1 MASRKIKRKIW
12 VLSLATT
19 MISIGI
25 MMYIPTLYFQV
36 LPILIPSSIITVI
49 MPTYFLEP
57 NKSTNKENETKNN
70 NNTIS
75 ENYIKTNKENETKS
89 TNNTISKNSIK
100 RTKEKQIEKSKDII
114 DEISEDKTLSLKEKK
129 EMLQILRQEE
139 INNNTKAK
147 PKQNLKS

>member
-1 MASRKIKRKIW
+1 MASSKLKRKIW

-57 NKSTNKENETKNN
+57 NKSINKENETKNT

-75 ENYIKTNKENETKS
+75 EN
-89 TNNTISKNSIK
+89 SIK
-100 RTKEKQIEKSKDII
+100 IKKEKQIEKSKDII

-139 INNNTKAK
+139 INNNTKTK

>member
-1 MASRKIKRKIW
+1 MASKKLKRKIW
-12 VLSLATT
+12 VLSLTTT

-57 NKSTNKENETKNN
+57 NKSINKENETKNT

-75 ENYIKTNKENETKS
+75 EN
-89 TNNTISKNSIK
+89 SIK
-100 RTKEKQIEKSKDII
+100 IKKEKQIEKSKDII
-114 DEISEDKTLSLKEKK
+114 DEISEDETLSLKEKK

-139 INNNTKAK
+139 INNNTKIK

>member
-57 NKSTNKENETKNN
+57 NKSTNKENETKNT

-75 ENYIKTNKENETKS
+75 EN
-89 TNNTISKNSIK
+89 SIK
-100 RTKEKQIEKSKDII
+100 IKKEKQIEKSKDII
-114 DEISEDKTLSLKEKK
+114 DEISEDETLSLKGKK

-147 PKQNLKS
+147 PKQNLKT

>member
-1 MASRKIKRKIW
+1 MASRKLKRKIW
-12 VLSLATT
+12 ALSLTTT

-57 NKSTNKENETKNN
+57 NKSTNKENETKNT

-75 ENYIKTNKENETKS
+75 EN
-89 TNNTISKNSIK
+89 SIK
-100 RTKEKQIEKSKDII
+100 IKKEKQIEKSKDII

-139 INNNTKAK
+139 INNNIKAK

>member
-1 MASRKIKRKIW
+1 MASRKLKRKIW
-12 VLSLATT
+12 VLSLVTT

-57 NKSTNKENETKNN
+57 NKSINKESKTKNT

-75 ENYIKTNKENETKS
+75 EN
-89 TNNTISKNSIK
+89 SIK
-100 RTKEKQIEKSKDII
+100 IKKEKQIEKSKDII
-114 DEISEDKTLSLKEKK
+114 DEISEDETLSLKEKK

-139 INNNTKAK
+139 INNNTKTK

>member
-1 MASRKIKRKIW
+1 MASRKLKRKIW

-57 NKSTNKENETKNN
+57 NKSTNKENETKSTNN
-70 NNTIS
+70 NIS
-75 ENYIKTNKENETKS
+75 EN
-89 TNNTISKNSIK
+89 SIK
-100 RTKEKQIEKSKDII
+100 IKKEKQIEKSKDII

-147 PKQNLKS
+147 PKQNLKT

>member
-1 MASRKIKRKIW
+1 MASRKLKRKIW

-49 MPTYFLEP
+49 MPTYFLGP
-57 NKSTNKENETKNN
+57 NKSINKENETKNT

-75 ENYIKTNKENETKS
+75 EN
-89 TNNTISKNSIK
+89 SIK
-100 RTKEKQIEKSKDII
+100 IKKEKQIEKSKDII
-114 DEISEDKTLSLKEKK
+114 DVIS
-129 EMLQILRQEE
+129 
-139 INNNTKAK
+139 
-147 PKQNLKS
+147 

>member
-1 MASRKIKRKIW
+1 MASRKLKRKIW
-12 VLSLATT
+12 VLSLTTT

-57 NKSTNKENETKNN
+57 NKSINKENETKNT

-75 ENYIKTNKENETKS
+75 EN
-89 TNNTISKNSIK
+89 SIK
-100 RTKEKQIEKSKDII
+100 IKKEKQIEKSKDII

-147 PKQNLKS
+147 PKQNLKT

>member
-1 MASRKIKRKIW
+1 MASRKLKRKIW

-36 LPILIPSSIITVI
+36 LPILIPSSIITLI

-57 NKSTNKENETKNN
+57 NKSTNKENETKNT

-75 ENYIKTNKENETKS
+75 EN
-89 TNNTISKNSIK
+89 SIK
-100 RTKEKQIEKSKDII
+100 IKKEKQIEKSK
-114 DEISEDKTLSLKEKK
+114 DKTLSLKEKK

-139 INNNTKAK
+139 INNNTKTK
-147 PKQNLKS
+147 PKQNLKT

>member
-1 MASRKIKRKIW
+1 MASRKLKRKIW

-57 NKSTNKENETKNN
+57 NKSTNKENETKST

-75 ENYIKTNKENETKS
+75 ENYIK
-89 TNNTISKNSIK
+89 IK
-100 RTKEKQIEKSKDII
+100 KEKQIKKSKDII

-139 INNNTKAK
+139 INNNTKTK
-147 PKQNLKS
+147 PKQNLKT

>member
-1 MASRKIKRKIW
+1 MASRKLKRKIW

-49 MPTYFLEP
+49 MPTYFLET
-57 NKSTNKENETKNN
+57 NKSINKENKTKNT

-75 ENYIKTNKENETKS
+75 EN
-89 TNNTISKNSIK
+89 SIK
-100 RTKEKQIEKSKDII
+100 IKKEKQIEKSKDII
-114 DEISEDKTLSLKEKK
+114 DEISEDETLSLKEKK

>member
-1 MASRKIKRKIW
+1 MASSKLKRKIW

-57 NKSTNKENETKNN
+57 NKSTNKESKTKNT

-75 ENYIKTNKENETKS
+75 EN
-89 TNNTISKNSIK
+89 SIK
-100 RTKEKQIEKSKDII
+100 IKKEKQIEKLKDII
-114 DEISEDKTLSLKEKK
+114 DEISEDETLSLKEKK

-139 INNNTKAK
+139 INNNIKAK

>member
-1 MASRKIKRKIW
+1 MASRKLKRKIW
-12 VLSLATT
+12 ALSLATT

-57 NKSTNKENETKNN
+57 NKSTNKENETKNT

-75 ENYIKTNKENETKS
+75 EN
-89 TNNTISKNSIK
+89 SIK
-100 RTKEKQIEKSKDII
+100 IKKEKQIEKSKDII

-139 INNNTKAK
+139 INNNTKTK

>member
-1 MASRKIKRKIW
+1 MASRKLKRKIW
-12 VLSLATT
+12 VLSLTTT

-57 NKSTNKENETKNN
+57 NKSINKENETKNT

-75 ENYIKTNKENETKS
+75 EN
-89 TNNTISKNSIK
+89 SIK
-100 RTKEKQIEKSKDII
+100 IKKEKQIEKSKDII
-114 DEISEDKTLSLKEKK
+114 DEISEDETLSLKEKK

-147 PKQNLKS
+147 PKQNLKT

>member
-1 MASRKIKRKIW
+1 MASRKLKRKIW

-57 NKSTNKENETKNN
+57 NKSTNKENETKNT

-75 ENYIKTNKENETKS
+75 EN
-89 TNNTISKNSIK
+89 SIK
-100 RTKEKQIEKSKDII
+100 IKKEKQIEKSKDII
-114 DEISEDKTLSLKEKK
+114 DEISEDETLSLKEKK

-147 PKQNLKS
+147 PKQNLKT

>member
-1 MASRKIKRKIW
+1 MASRKLKRKIW
-12 VLSLATT
+12 VLSLVTT

-57 NKSTNKENETKNN
+57 NKSTNKENETKNT

-75 ENYIKTNKENETKS
+75 EN
-89 TNNTISKNSIK
+89 SIK
-100 RTKEKQIEKSKDII
+100 IKKEKQIEKSKDII
-114 DEISEDKTLSLKEKK
+114 DEISEDETLSLKEKK

-147 PKQNLKS
+147 PKQNLKT

>member
-1 MASRKIKRKIW
+1 MASKKLKRKIW

-36 LPILIPSSIITVI
+36 LPILIPSSIITLI

-57 NKSTNKENETKNN
+57 NKSTNKENETKN
-70 NNTIS
+70 
-75 ENYIKTNKENETKS
+75 

-100 RTKEKQIEKSKDII
+100 IKKEKQIEKSKDII

-147 PKQNLKS
+147 PKQNLKT

>member
-1 MASRKIKRKIW
+1 MASKKLKRKIW
-12 VLSLATT
+12 LLSLATT

-57 NKSTNKENETKNN
+57 NKSTNKENETKNT

-75 ENYIKTNKENETKS
+75 EN
-89 TNNTISKNSIK
+89 SIK
-100 RTKEKQIEKSKDII
+100 IKKEKQIEKSKDII

-147 PKQNLKS
+147 PKQNLKT

>member
-1 MASRKIKRKIW
+1 MASRKLKRKIW

-57 NKSTNKENETKNN
+57 NKSINKENETKNT

-75 ENYIKTNKENETKS
+75 EN
-89 TNNTISKNSIK
+89 SIK
-100 RTKEKQIEKSKDII
+100 IKKEKQIEKSKDII
-114 DEISEDKTLSLKEKK
+114 DEISEDKALSLKEKK

-139 INNNTKAK
+139 INNNTKTK
-147 PKQNLKS
+147 PKQNLKT

>member
-1 MASRKIKRKIW
+1 MASRKLKRKIW

-57 NKSTNKENETKNN
+57 NKSTNKENETKNT

-75 ENYIKTNKENETKS
+75 EN
-89 TNNTISKNSIK
+89 SIK
-100 RTKEKQIEKSKDII
+100 IKKEKQIEKSKDII
-114 DEISEDKTLSLKEKK
+114 DEISEDETLSLKEKK

-139 INNNTKAK
+139 TKK
-147 PKQNLKS
+147 TTNDKKYNYHL

>member
-1 MASRKIKRKIW
+1 
-12 VLSLATT
+12 
-19 MISIGI
+19 

-57 NKSTNKENETKNN
+57 NKSTNKENETKNT

-75 ENYIKTNKENETKS
+75 EN
-89 TNNTISKNSIK
+89 SIK
-100 RTKEKQIEKSKDII
+100 IKKEKQIEKSKDII
-114 DEISEDKTLSLKEKK
+114 DEISEDETLSLKEKK

-139 INNNTKAK
+139 INNNTKPK
-147 PKQNLKS
+147 PKQNLKT

>member
-1 MASRKIKRKIW
+1 MASRKLKRKIW
-12 VLSLATT
+12 VLSLTTT

-57 NKSTNKENETKNN
+57 NKSTNKENETKNT

-75 ENYIKTNKENETKS
+75 EN
-89 TNNTISKNSIK
+89 SIK
-100 RTKEKQIEKSKDII
+100 IKKEKQIEKSKDII
-114 DEISEDKTLSLKEKK
+114 DEISEDETLSLKEKK

-147 PKQNLKS
+147 PKQNLKT

>member
-1 MASRKIKRKIW
+1 MASRKLQRKIW

-57 NKSTNKENETKNN
+57 NKSTNKENETKNT

-75 ENYIKTNKENETKS
+75 EN
-89 TNNTISKNSIK
+89 SIK
-100 RTKEKQIEKSKDII
+100 IKKEKQIEKSKDII
-114 DEISEDKTLSLKEKK
+114 DEISEDETLSLKEKK
-129 EMLQILRQEE
+129 EMLQILRQEK

-147 PKQNLKS
+147 PKQNLKT

>member
-1 MASRKIKRKIW
+1 MASKKLKRKIW
-12 VLSLATT
+12 LLSLATT

-57 NKSTNKENETKNN
+57 NKSINKENETKNT

-75 ENYIKTNKENETKS
+75 EN
-89 TNNTISKNSIK
+89 SIK
-100 RTKEKQIEKSKDII
+100 IKKEKQIEKSKDII
-114 DEISEDKTLSLKEKK
+114 DEISEDETLSLKEKK

-147 PKQNLKS
+147 PKQNLKT

>member
-1 MASRKIKRKIW
+1 MASRKLKRKIW

-57 NKSTNKENETKNN
+57 NKSTNKENETKNT

-75 ENYIKTNKENETKS
+75 EN
-89 TNNTISKNSIK
+89 SIK
-100 RTKEKQIEKSKDII
+100 IKKEKQTEKSKDII

-147 PKQNLKS
+147 PKQNLKT

>member
-1 MASRKIKRKIW
+1 MASRKLKRKIW
-12 VLSLATT
+12 ELSLATT

-57 NKSTNKENETKNN
+57 NKSTNKENETKNT

-75 ENYIKTNKENETKS
+75 EN
-89 TNNTISKNSIK
+89 SIK
-100 RTKEKQIEKSKDII
+100 IKKEKQIEKSKDII
-114 DEISEDKTLSLKEKK
+114 DEISEDETLSLKEKK

-139 INNNTKAK
+139 INNNTKVK

>member
-1 MASRKIKRKIW
+1 MASRKLKRKIW
-12 VLSLATT
+12 VLSLTTT

-57 NKSTNKENETKNN
+57 NKSTNKESKTKNTN
-70 NNTIS
+70 HTIS
-75 ENYIKTNKENETKS
+75 EN
-89 TNNTISKNSIK
+89 SIK
-100 RTKEKQIEKSKDII
+100 IKKEKQIEKSKDII
-114 DEISEDKTLSLKEKK
+114 DEISEDETLSLKEKK

-139 INNNTKAK
+139 INNNTKVK

>member
-57 NKSTNKENETKNN
+57 NKSTNKENETKN
-70 NNTIS
+70 
-75 ENYIKTNKENETKS
+75 
-89 TNNTISKNSIK
+89 TNNGYLYISLFTVLFFKNKIGIIFFISNIVFIDISSYINTNITIMPRFIPITSNILFSL
-100 RTKEKQIEKSKDII
+100 R
-114 DEISEDKTLSLKEKK
+114 IS
-129 EMLQILRQEE
+129 
-139 INNNTKAK
+139 
-147 PKQNLKS
+147 

>member
-57 NKSTNKENETKNN
+57 NKSTNKENETKNT

-75 ENYIKTNKENETKS
+75 EN
-89 TNNTISKNSIK
+89 SIK
-100 RTKEKQIEKSKDII
+100 IKKEKQIEKSKDII

-147 PKQNLKS
+147 PKQNLKT

>member
-1 MASRKIKRKIW
+1 MASRKLKRKIW

-19 MISIGI
+19 IISIGI

-57 NKSTNKENETKNN
+57 NKSTNKENETKNT

-75 ENYIKTNKENETKS
+75 EN
-89 TNNTISKNSIK
+89 SIK
-100 RTKEKQIEKSKDII
+100 IKKEKQIEKSKDII

-139 INNNTKAK
+139 INNNIKAK

>member
-1 MASRKIKRKIW
+1 MASRKLKRKIW

-57 NKSTNKENETKNN
+57 NKSTNKENETKNT

-75 ENYIKTNKENETKS
+75 EN
-89 TNNTISKNSIK
+89 SIK
-100 RTKEKQIEKSKDII
+100 IKKEKQIEKSKDII

-139 INNNTKAK
+139 INNHIKAK

>member
-57 NKSTNKENETKNN
+57 NKSTNKESKTKSN

-75 ENYIKTNKENETKS
+75 EN
-89 TNNTISKNSIK
+89 SIK
-100 RTKEKQIEKSKDII
+100 IKKEKQIEKSKDMI
-114 DEISEDKTLSLKEKK
+114 DEISEDETLSLKEKK

-147 PKQNLKS
+147 PKQNLKT

>member
-1 MASRKIKRKIW
+1 MASRKLKRKIW
-12 VLSLATT
+12 VLSLVTT

-57 NKSTNKENETKNN
+57 NKSTNKESKTKNT

-75 ENYIKTNKENETKS
+75 EN
-89 TNNTISKNSIK
+89 SIK
-100 RTKEKQIEKSKDII
+100 IKKEKQIEKSKDII
-114 DEISEDKTLSLKEKK
+114 DEISEDETLSLKEKK

-139 INNNTKAK
+139 INNNTKTK

>member
-1 MASRKIKRKIW
+1 MASRKLKIKIW

-36 LPILIPSSIITVI
+36 LPILIPSSIITLI
-49 MPTYFLEP
+49 MPTHFLEP
-57 NKSTNKENETKNN
+57 NKSTNKENETKNT

-75 ENYIKTNKENETKS
+75 EN
-89 TNNTISKNSIK
+89 SIK
-100 RTKEKQIEKSKDII
+100 IKKEKQIEKSKDII

-139 INNNTKAK
+139 INNNTKTK
-147 PKQNLKS
+147 PKQNLKT

>member
-1 MASRKIKRKIW
+1 MASRKLKRKIW

-57 NKSTNKENETKNN
+57 NKSINKENETKNT

-75 ENYIKTNKENETKS
+75 EN
-89 TNNTISKNSIK
+89 SIK
-100 RTKEKQIEKSKDII
+100 IKKEKQIEKSKDII
-114 DEISEDKTLSLKEKK
+114 DEISEDETLSLKEKK

-147 PKQNLKS
+147 PKQNLKI

>member
-1 MASRKIKRKIW
+1 MASRKLKRKIW

-57 NKSTNKENETKNN
+57 NKSTNKESKTKNT

-75 ENYIKTNKENETKS
+75 EN
-89 TNNTISKNSIK
+89 SIK
-100 RTKEKQIEKSKDII
+100 IKKEKQIEKSKDII
-114 DEISEDKTLSLKEKK
+114 DEISEDETLSLKEKK

-147 PKQNLKS
+147 PKQNLKT

>member
-1 MASRKIKRKIW
+1 MASRKLKRKIW
-12 VLSLATT
+12 VLSLTTT

-57 NKSTNKENETKNN
+57 NKSTNKESKTKNT

-75 ENYIKTNKENETKS
+75 EN
-89 TNNTISKNSIK
+89 SIK
-100 RTKEKQIEKSKDII
+100 IKKEKQIEKSKDII
-114 DEISEDKTLSLKEKK
+114 DEISEDETLSLKEKK

-139 INNNTKAK
+139 INNNTKTK

>member
-1 MASRKIKRKIW
+1 MASRKLKRKIW

-57 NKSTNKENETKNN
+57 NKSTNKKNETKNT

-75 ENYIKTNKENETKS
+75 EN
-89 TNNTISKNSIK
+89 SIK
-100 RTKEKQIEKSKDII
+100 IKKEKQIEKSKDII
-114 DEISEDKTLSLKEKK
+114 DEISEDETLSLKEKK

-139 INNNTKAK
+139 INTTTKAK

>member
-1 MASRKIKRKIW
+1 MASSKLKRKIW

-57 NKSTNKENETKNN
+57 NKSTNKENETKNT

-75 ENYIKTNKENETKS
+75 EN
-89 TNNTISKNSIK
+89 SIK
-100 RTKEKQIEKSKDII
+100 IKKEKQIEKSKDII

-129 EMLQILRQEE
+129 EMLKILRQEE

-147 PKQNLKS
+147 PKQNLKT